1 MRLLLSFLLMCLVGV
16 AQAQTANNPFA
27 QPDFLPVNKAF
38 TFSAEPLP
46 SGEIGRAHV

>member
-27 QPDFLPVNKAF
+27 QPDFLPVN
-38 TFSAEPLP
+38 
-46 SGEIGRAHV
+46 